1 MKKLLYI
8 LLLLPS
14 LVFGQTG
21 AGYTASG
28 EGYINYKSY
37 KTHYGTGASSTYN
50 GVTYNGGAN
59 STSEFN
65 AFVDT
70 NQPGTTLTHVGQV
83 SPLGSTGLNGGQP
96 PKWGGSYFAIV
107 FSGWFKPNKS
117 GTYNIRTLAD
127 DSSETRYREVG
138 TTTWSTMTY
147 QWGCCSY
154 VYGTATLDN
163 TKWYEFEF
171 RYQEYGG
178 GDYYYFEY
186 SIPANSSSP
195 IYNRISTNHQFG
207 TWTNVEPDGT
217 TTSTPE
223 VDLDLEFHSQLAPEQ
238 YRFKVYY
245 DGTSAQNGTE
255 WLNTSTMNSSYYLDD
270 DGSKDVTDYLNLVKI
285 ADGLKA
291 TTISGQVEWV
301 VLYPYDAT
309 NNRHQILIDG
319 REFTATNPDTDP
331 NELKE
336 LQLLDLYDGPIT
348 IKSVSA
354 GSGGWQ
360 QYYIPGNLTS
370 AISNSSYGS
379 GVIRNAGSYFGI
391 RAEFTFV
398 DNEKYKGHKVGFIN
412 PSTNIEQ
419 WTAEEFMDDYITVAD
434 VIAGFS
440 ELAGGGIN
448 GGFKGDLNGVQLQN
462 SDVNQDG
469 EFDFQDTQIGLAFLT
484 GGDTPFNGWLSEI
497 MRIVPKSE
505 YDGTTTSNWK
515 TQTNKGASTS
525 FTFSVIDTIQTLE
538 YKVSFIGDVNLSHSA
553 AQSTSSP
560 AVQSMSIRNSSSPTE
575 KSNGLE
581 ILLDISKE
589 EDKIVVTLDLP
600 QNNYNIVGSEF
611 RVRFDNQKVS
621 YDRMETTSNLN
632 NFDVERSDYIK
643 IGSISTDGSLN
654 LNGGVEY
661 KIYFTPQ
668 QTFESILGMVSVTKA
683 ELVQKD
689 GTILGVKVK

>member
-83 SPLGSTGLNGGQP
+83 SPFGSTGLNGGQP
-96 PKWGGSYFAIV
+96 PKWSHDYFAIV

-171 RYQEYGG
+171 RYQEYTGG
-178 GDYYYFEY
+178 QYYYFEY

-195 IYNRISTNHQFG
+195 IYNRISSQHEFG
-207 TWTNVEPDGT
+207 TWTNVDPSGGSS
-217 TTSTPE
+217 STDPE

-245 DGTSAQNGTE
+245 DGTSTQNGTE

-270 DGSKDVTDYLNLVKI
+270 DGSKDITDYLNLVKL
-285 ADGLKA
+285 ADGKKA
-291 TTISGQVEWV
+291 TTVGGSVEWCV
-301 VLYPYDAT
+301 VYDYDST
-309 NNRHQILIDG
+309 NKRYRVGIDK
-319 REFTATNPDTDP
+319 REFPSGFTFTD
-331 NELKE
+331 LKK
-336 LQLLDLYDGPIT
+336 LQLFDLWDGDIT
-348 IKSVSA
+348 YMSDDIYWA
-354 GSGGWQ
+354 N
-360 QYYIPGNLTS
+360 YYIYTDTQFDFTNSTS
-370 AISNSSYGS
+370 STYIRDANGFYGM
-379 GVIRNAGSYFGI
+379 
-391 RAEFTFV
+391 RAEFAFEDV
-398 DNEKYKGHKVGFIN
+398 EIYKGHKVSFMN
-412 PSTNIEQ
+412 PSTNIEG

-434 VIAGFS
+434 VVAGFN

-448 GGFKGDLNGVQLQN
+448 GGLKGDLSGVQLQN

-469 EFDFQDTQIGLAFLT
+469 EFDFQDSQIGLSFLT
-484 GGDTPFNGWLSEI
+484 GGETPFNGTLSEI

-505 YDGTTTSNWK
+505 YDNTTTTNWK
-515 TQTNKGASTS
+515 TQTNKSPSTS
-525 FTFSVIDTIQTLE
+525 FTFNLIDTIQTLE

-553 AQSTSSP
+553 TQSTSSP
-560 AVQSMSIRNSSSPTE
+560 AVQSMSVRNSSSLTE

-581 ILLDISKE
+581 VLLDISKE
-589 EDKIVVTLDLP
+589 EDKIIVTLDLP
-600 QNNYNIVGSEF
+600 ENNFNLVGSEF
-611 RVRFDNQKVS
+611 RIGFDNTRLE
-621 YDRMETTSNLN
+621 YDKLETNSTMNT
-632 NFDVERSDYIK
+632 FDAKRETYLK
-643 IGSISTDGSLN
+643 IGSISTDGSQN
-654 LNGGVEY
+654 LNSGVQY
-661 KIYFTPQ
+661 KIYFKSTQ
-668 QTFESILGMVSVTKA
+668 SFDSTLGLVSVKKSEVVDSNA
-683 ELVQKD
+683 KQ
-689 GTILGVKVK
+689 IGVIIK